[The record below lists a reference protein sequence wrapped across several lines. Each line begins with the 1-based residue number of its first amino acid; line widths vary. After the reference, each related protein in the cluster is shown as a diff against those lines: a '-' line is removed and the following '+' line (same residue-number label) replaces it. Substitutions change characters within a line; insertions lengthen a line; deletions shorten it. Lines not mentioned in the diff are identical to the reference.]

1 MDRWE
6 GKCGDASSKM
16 DNGFHDRP
24 AALRNEFE
32 VVFCFLLYFTVA
44 EVWFVVAN
52 KNVVAN

>member
-24 AALRNEFE
+24 AALRNEFDE

-44 EVWFVVAN
+44 EV
-52 KNVVAN
+52 